1 MPPILAHYIRVMDA
15 LSRGLAH
22 IASACVLAA
31 CAVSAAVAL
40 VRYGFNIGSN
50 AWLEIQWYLFAATV
64 FLGAP
69 ALVQLNEHVR
79 VDVIYGGRQPRT
91 RAWIDLLGFALFY
104 LPVCGVLLWTS
115 AGFAYDA
122 WASHEMS
129 NSAGGLVRWPVKA
142 LIPLGF
148 ALLLAQGLAEVFKRI
163 GYLAGRWNMDTHYER
178 PLQ

>member
-1 MPPILAHYIRVMDA
+1 MPGIVSAYIRGMDA
-15 LSRGLAH
+15 LSRRLGQV
-22 IASACVLAA
+22 ASFCVLAA
-31 CAVSAAVAL
+31 CAISAAVAL
-40 VRYGFNIGSN
+40 VRYGFSIGSN

-79 VDVIYGGRQPRT
+79 VDVVYGGRRPRT
-91 RAWIDLLGFALFY
+91 QAWIDLLGFIGFF
-104 LPVCGVLLWTS
+104 LPVCAVLLWTS
-115 AGFAYDA
+115 FGFAHDA
-122 WASHEMS
+122 WASREMS

-148 ALLLAQGLAEVFKRI
+148 ALLLAQGLAEILKRI
-163 GYLAGRWNMDTHYER
+163 GFLTGRWNMDLHYER